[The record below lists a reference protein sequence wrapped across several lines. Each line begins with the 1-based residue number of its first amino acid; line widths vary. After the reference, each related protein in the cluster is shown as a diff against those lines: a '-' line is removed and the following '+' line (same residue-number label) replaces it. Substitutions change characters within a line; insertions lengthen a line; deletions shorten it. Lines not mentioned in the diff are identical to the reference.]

1 MIRLENISKSFN
13 GTRALKNLSLI
24 VPSGRTT
31 VIIGPSGCGKS
42 TLIRVIVGLIK
53 PDSGTIHINDN
64 LLDRSSVRE
73 LRRNIGYVI
82 QEGGLFPHLTAAGN
96 ISLMAKYLGWK
107 NEKIRD
113 RLRELCELTKFPR
126 DGLSRYPV
134 QLSGGQNQR
143 VSLMRAL
150 MLDPDTLLLDEP
162 LGALDPLIRYELQTD
177 LKEIF
182 RSLKST
188 VLLVTHDIGEA
199 AFFGDTILMVR
210 DGEILQKGTIQDLV
224 KHPADPFVS
233 HFIMTQRSPM
243 EFLESSENE
252 KIAE

>member
-24 VPSGRTT
+24 VPSGQTT

-64 LLDRSSVRE
+64 LLDKNSVRE

-82 QEGGLFPHLTAAGN
+82 QEGGLFPHMTAAEN

-107 NEKIRD
+107 KEKIRD
-113 RLRELCELTKFPR
+113 RLRALCELTKFPR

-182 RSLKST
+182 RSLNST

-210 DGEILQKGTIQDLV
+210 DGEILQKGTIRDLI

-233 HFIMTQRSPM
+233 HFITAQRSPM

-252 KIAE
+252 KNAE